1 MILLTDFGDL
11 AVLLPLATVM
21 LLWLLAQRQ
30 RRGLLGWAGA
40 VAFCCGVTAV
50 LKIYFSVCAVDPA
63 LQSPSGHT
71 SFSMLVY
78 GGIALV
84 VAAEST
90 GWQRLMALAGGIGL
104 VAGIAVSRI
113 VLGAHTPLEVI
124 LGMVIGAIA
133 VAVFAWGYLSHR
145 PAGLALRPLLVTLVV
160 LAVLLHGQELHAEEM
175 LHAIGRYLHLGGMVC
190 P

>member
-11 AVLLPLATVM
+11 AVLLPLAAVM
-21 LLWLLAQRQ
+21 LVWLLAQRQ
-30 RRGLLGWAGA
+30 RRGLLGWTLA
-40 VAFCCGVTAV
+40 VGLCTGVTAV
-50 LKIYFSVCAVDPA
+50 LKIYFSVCALSPE

-84 VAAEST
+84 IAAESS
-90 GWQRLMALAGGIGL
+90 GWQRLVALTGGTGLIGGI
-104 VAGIAVSRI
+104 AISRI
-113 VLGAHTPLEVI
+113 VLGAHSPMEVA

-133 VAVFAWGYLSHR
+133 VAIFAWGYLSHK
-145 PAGLALRPLLVTLVV
+145 PAKRSLRPLIVTLVL

-175 LHAIGRYLHLGGMVC
+175 LHAIGRYLQLGGMVC
-190 P
+190 R